1 VGAVALGIVQSLSPG
16 GLIVGEVTS
25 LRTVSLFG
33 EEFVV
38 HEGTESPWRPLLDV
52 YIVAFTVFILVAL
65 VRGWRRHRAD
75 TRVLAFALAV
85 TVLLNAWDAMVDSG
99 RLHTPYLL
107 PFSFVFLTLA
117 GALHIARRAADTTAR
132 LRYEADELRTLAA
145 DRSTALFEAT
155 DRLERSVEQRLV
167 LERHLASITNDF
179 EVLNSMSVAVSDRDG
194 LGPPLISL
202 LGHVGD
208 LVDADIVTLDLDEKE
223 RPRNVVAA
231 TTWMGVEPPT
241 VADRPVE
248 IHREDVQVGVRVL
261 GALVVFGRPTQR
273 LDLERLSIVGLVVE
287 QIAAF
292 LHRLQLSDT
301 LTANAIDEERHR
313 LARELHDSVTQRLY
327 SAAFLAEA
335 LPRLTDRDA
344 ATASET
350 ALRIRT
356 IVLSSLA
363 ELRSL
368 LFELRPL
375 DLDAAPMSELLE
387 RLGENLR
394 DMTTVTIDV
403 ATEDGAALP
412 SDVKIGLYRIAQE
425 ATANAIRHASATVV
439 RIELQ
444 RTENEVRLEIRDD
457 GRGFFFDATDAGHGL
472 QSIRERADLIGA
484 QLRIESS
491 ESSGSVVAIV
501 WSADPTPSVRSCVGV
516 VDSRIG
522 TDVST

>member
-1 VGAVALGIVQSLSPG
+1 
-16 GLIVGEVTS
+16 
-25 LRTVSLFG
+25 
-33 EEFVV
+33 
-38 HEGTESPWRPLLDV
+38 
-52 YIVAFTVFILVAL
+52 
-65 VRGWRRHRAD
+65 
-75 TRVLAFALAV
+75 VLAFALAV

-132 LRYEADELRTLAA
+132 LRYEAEELRTLAA

-179 EVLNSMSVAVSDRDG
+179 EVLNSMSVAVSDRDE

-223 RPRNVVAA
+223 RPRNVLAA
-231 TTWMGVEPPT
+231 TTWMGVEPST

-248 IHREDVQVGVRVL
+248 IHREDVQVGDRVL
-261 GALVVFGRPTQR
+261 GALVVFGRPAQR

-375 DLDAAPMSELLE
+375 DLDAAPMSELLQ

-403 ATEDGAALP
+403 ATEDGPALP

-444 RTENEVRLEIRDD
+444 RRENEVRLAVRDD
-457 GRGFFFDATDAGHGL
+457 GRGFFVDATDAGHGL

-491 ESSGSVVAIV
+491 ESSGSVVAVAWSAEPTPGV
-501 WSADPTPSVRSCVGV
+501 WSRDGV